1 MARSDRCPHCGAL
14 VLPQEKFCAQC
25 GGPLDVEAPEQEAPE
40 QEATASE
47 ADSTIRLEMPA
58 QAAPAPAIPTRP
70 QTIEALKAYCA
81 ANGMP
86 LERMRFFIGQDYRQP
101 RAFGIYRDGDQFV
114 VYKNKGDGSR
124 AVRYHGPDEA
134 YAVNEL
140 FQKLLDECHLRGI
153 YPDGKPE
160 LTEAQKRAKRRFVR
174 LAIIGIIVFV
184 AIAAVTVFVGIRAHR
199 HDGYYRRSGDA
210 GYYYRY
216 GDSWYYDDGYYDWME
231 VDDFPYEGDYQEY
244 YLGDD
249 YDNTWAVNDFRES
262 SAWESIQEE
271 SHTDS
276 SDYSSWDSGDTDW
289 GSDW

>member
-1 MARSDRCPHCGAL
+1 MAASDRCPHCGAL

-25 GGPLDVEAPEQEAPE
+25 GGPLGGETAEPETPVN
-40 QEATASE
+40 E
-47 ADSTIRLEMPA
+47 ADSTIRLEMPEMTA
-58 QAAPAPAIPTRP
+58 QAAPAPAIPTHPR
-70 QTIEALKAYCA
+70 TIGELKAYCA

-86 LERMRFFIGQDYRQP
+86 LERMRFFIDQDYRQP

-140 FQKLLDECHLRGI
+140 FQKLLSECHNRGI
-153 YPDGKPE
+153 YPEGKQQFNE
-160 LTEAQKRAKRRFVR
+160 VQRKAKRKVR
-174 LAIIGIIVFV
+174 LYAIAFV
-184 AIAAVTVFVGIRAHR
+184 AIIVMIVIAVSAVVLLEHR
-199 HDGYYRRSGDA
+199 HDGYYRRGGDA

-216 GDSWYYDDGYYDWME
+216 GGSWYYDDGYYDWVE
-231 VDDFPYEGDYQEY
+231 VDDFPYEGDYREY

-249 YDNTWAVNDFRES
+249 YDDTWAVDDFRS
-262 SAWESIQEE
+262 SDTWDRIQEE

-276 SDYSSWDSGDTDW
+276 SDYSSWDSGGTDW
-289 GSDW
+289 SSDW

>member
-160 LTEAQKRAKRRFVR
+160 LTEAVAKAAGVR
-174 LAIIGIIVFV
+174 TGS
-184 AIAAVTVFVGIRAHR
+184 AVTVQFKVGKAPAVTETPQEPV
-199 HDGYYRRSGDA
+199 DALDALLASSGQ
-210 GYYYRY
+210 
-216 GDSWYYDDGYYDWME
+216 
-231 VDDFPYEGDYQEY
+231 F
-244 YLGDD
+244 
-249 YDNTWAVNDFRES
+249 DNIIVSE
-262 SAWESIQEE
+262 
-271 SHTDS
+271 
-276 SDYSSWDSGDTDW
+276 
-289 GSDW
+289 